1 MAAERARLGAAVLL
15 VVAHRVQPEA
25 SARRGRVAA
34 VAAFP
39 AWVAAVPAP
48 R

>member
-15 VVAHRVQPEA
+15 VVAHRVPPVA
-25 SARRGRVAA
+25 SARKGR

-39 AWVAAVPAP
+39 AWAAAVPAP

>member
-15 VVAHRVQPEA
+15 VVAHRAPPVG
-25 SARRGRVAA
+25 SVAA